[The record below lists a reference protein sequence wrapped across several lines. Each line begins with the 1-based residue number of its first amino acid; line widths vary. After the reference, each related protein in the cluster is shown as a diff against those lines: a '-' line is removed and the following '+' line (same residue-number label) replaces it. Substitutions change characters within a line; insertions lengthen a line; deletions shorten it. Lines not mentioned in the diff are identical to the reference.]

1 MDEIYL
7 DKIKTLNDMSAAYK
21 RCLQKYNMNGYISIE
36 EEFGE
41 WDKEEKFIPVNVH
54 AEDYLTLIPDD

>member
-1 MDEIYL
+1 
-7 DKIKTLNDMSAAYK
+7 MSAAYK